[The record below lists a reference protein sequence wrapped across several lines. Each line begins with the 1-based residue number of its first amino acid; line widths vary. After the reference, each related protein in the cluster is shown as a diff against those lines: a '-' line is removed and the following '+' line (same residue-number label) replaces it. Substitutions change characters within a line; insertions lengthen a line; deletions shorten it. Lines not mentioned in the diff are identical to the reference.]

1 MLNILEQMTIEERI
15 DNSITHHFMTVFPFT
30 TNHHDT
36 LFGGKAMALMDETAF
51 MCATRFCRKTLV
63 TVSSDRID
71 FKKAI
76 PSGSMIEAV
85 AKVIEV
91 GRTSI
96 KVRVEIFLE
105 DMYQDGRELAI
116 TGVFSF
122 VAIGPDKK
130 PTPVLSGL
138 DVESTL

>member
-1 MLNILEQMTIEERI
+1 MTVAERI
-15 DNSITHHFMTVFPFT
+15 EQSITHHFMTVFPFT

-76 PSGSMIEAV
+76 PSGSMIEAI
-85 AKVIEV
+85 AEVIHV
-91 GRTSI
+91 GRTSL
-96 KVRVEIFLE
+96 KVRVDIFLE
-105 DMYQDGRELAI
+105 DMYIDGRELAI
-116 TGVFSF
+116 SGVFSF
-122 VAIGPDKK
+122 VAIGEDKK
-130 PTPVLSGL
+130 PTPVLENLG
-138 DVESTL
+138 VEEFS

>member
-1 MLNILEQMTIEERI
+1 MTVAERI
-15 DNSITHHFMTVFPFT
+15 EQSITRHFMTVFPFT

-76 PSGSMIEAV
+76 PSGSMIEAI
-85 AKVIEV
+85 AEVIHV

-96 KVRVEIFLE
+96 KVRVDIFLE
-105 DMYQDGRELAI
+105 DMYVDGRELAI
-116 TGVFSF
+116 SGVFSF
-122 VAIGPDKK
+122 VAIGEDKK
-130 PTPVLSGL
+130 PTPVLENLG
-138 DVESTL
+138 VEEFS